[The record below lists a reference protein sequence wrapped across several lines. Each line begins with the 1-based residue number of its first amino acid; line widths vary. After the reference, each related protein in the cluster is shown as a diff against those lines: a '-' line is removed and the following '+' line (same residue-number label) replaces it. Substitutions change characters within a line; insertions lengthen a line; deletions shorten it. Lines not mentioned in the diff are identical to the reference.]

1 MKMEDWLVFGYPSP
15 YSSAVQVSKWLELA
29 RADFP
34 HPCWCSSMEGSV
46 GGAEYCYRW
55 WPIVDIYKC
64 IFVSGLGSAHCLLS
78 FAYYVVLLSTIDE
91 ESDAGKQLLSEWTK
105 AKCYLSTL
113 TVFTAKVARP
123 TCPSPTPKHI
133 PSTKFGK
140 ESTFYWNFKN
150 FKF

>member
-1 MKMEDWLVFGYPSP
+1 MADSTYTN
-15 YSSAVQVSKWLELA
+15 VS
-29 RADFP
+29 
-34 HPCWCSSMEGSV
+34 
-46 GGAEYCYRW
+46 
-55 WPIVDIYKC
+55 
-64 IFVSGLGSAHCLLS
+64 LS
-78 FAYYVVLLSTIDE
+78 VVLVVHILFVIICVLCSTTSYVLSTIDE

-140 ESTFYWNFKN
+140 ESTFEGKLLTLI
-150 FKF
+150 KVH